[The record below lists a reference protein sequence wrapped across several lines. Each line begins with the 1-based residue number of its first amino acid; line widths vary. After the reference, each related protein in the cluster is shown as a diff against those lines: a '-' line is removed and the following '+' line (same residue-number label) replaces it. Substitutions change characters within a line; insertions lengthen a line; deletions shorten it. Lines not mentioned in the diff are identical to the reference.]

1 MGKMKNWRDYTENIL
16 IAVFLALCV
25 RTFVM
30 TGYKV
35 PTSSMVPNL
44 LPGDLIFS
52 NRLPYGFRF
61 PMFNIQWGSG
71 EPKIGELI
79 VFTYPEQPQIRYV
92 KRVIGLPGDRI
103 EMFGDQLVVNG
114 EKLSYEQV
122 SSEVAKKFVSNM
134 DISMD
139 DFHLVIE
146 KSAMFPERVLLL
158 KQNKNL
164 TTQTKFGPYIV
175 PPKQVFVLG
184 DNRDSSDDSRYWGSV
199 PLDLIEGRVFLVW
212 LSLNWQKKIWD
223 HRLPTVRWERTGLEF

>member
-1 MGKMKNWRDYTENIL
+1 MKNWRDYTENIL

-35 PTSSMVPNL
+35 PTSSMAPTL

-71 EPKIGELI
+71 EPQVGELI
-79 VFTYPEQPQIRYV
+79 VFTYPDQPQVRYV

-103 EMFGDQLVVNG
+103 EMIDDQLIVNG
-114 EKLSYEQV
+114 EKLSYSNAPEEL
-122 SSEVAKKFVSNM
+122 SRKFAGSM

-139 DFHLVIE
+139 DFSLVSE
-146 KSAMFPERVLLL
+146 KSSTSAERVLLL
-158 KQNKNL
+158 KKNKNSA
-164 TTQTKFGPYIV
+164 TQAKFGPYIV

-184 DNRDSSDDSRYWGSV
+184 DNRDSSDDSRYWGVV
-199 PLDLIEGRVFLVW
+199 PMDLIEGRVFLVW

-223 HRLPTVRWERTGLEF
+223 HRLPTVRWERTWLRF